1 MSQLKRRWRR
11 FEAWLAAHLTGHSP
25 SKMGVNALMAGAR
38 GAMVAI
44 VLFALAGVAFLTG
57 LKAAQDIFID
67 AAEAYAWGQ
76 QFLGGYGRHP
86 PLTGWIAGT
95 WYSVFPA
102 VDWASYALSRVMTF
116 VTLAALYFIA
126 RRVAGP
132 RRAAF
137 VALVMMLYPLF
148 ATKGERFNNYQVL
161 LAMLPLLVLVFL
173 NAYEKRTALWGMAL
187 GLAAAGCTMTIYS
200 GLIGVAAVGV
210 AALIH
215 PDRWRFLRSPTPWVA
230 VVVYALALTPHVLW
244 LIKWNFP
251 TLQWASSLAE
261 QPGSLSH
268 TLGYLGHHFGLIAIP
283 VVVGAVAMLWWRLR
297 PREAIARQ
305 PDALLVLIV
314 SIVLVFTPVIVALAF
329 GSYLRLDWGNPLFFL
344 VPLTLLVIVP
354 LRVTRRAVARAA
366 IVATAFTLLLLAAS
380 PVYPWMNYRLR
391 PVGGPHAPY
400 HEIGTALTSLWHQR
414 FATPLPIVVGG
425 YEVAAYVV
433 FYSPDHPKMYAD
445 FDPALS
451 SWIDYPGELKRK
463 GWIGAC
469 GSLSADCIAKLEALD
484 PTAEK
489 AVVSVTRL
497 IGGVT
502 GETMTYAV
510 RISAPK

>member
-1 MSQLKRRWRR
+1 MIQLKRRWRR
-11 FEAWLAAHLTGHSP
+11 IEAWLAVHLTGRT
-25 SKMGVNALMAGAR
+25 GAR
-38 GAMVAI
+38 GAMVAAA
-44 VLFALAGVAFLTG
+44 LFALAGVAFLTG

-86 PLTGWIAGT
+86 PLTGWIAGV
-95 WYSVFPA
+95 WYSLFPA
-102 VDWASYALSRVMTF
+102 ADWASYALSRVMTF
-116 VTLAALYFIA
+116 VTLAAIYFIA

-137 VALVMMLYPLF
+137 VVLVMMLYPLF

-161 LAMLPLLVLVFL
+161 LAMLPLLVLAFL
-173 NAYEKRTALWGMAL
+173 NAYQKRTALTGAVL
-187 GLAAAGCTMTIYS
+187 GLAAAACTMTIYS
-200 GLIGVAAVGV
+200 GLIGVAAVGL
-210 AALIH
+210 AALVH
-215 PDRWRFLRSPTPWVA
+215 PDRWRFLRSPAPWAA

-244 LIKWNFP
+244 LIKWHFP

-261 QPGSLSH
+261 QPGSPWH
-268 TLGYLGHHFGLIAIP
+268 TLDYLGHHFALIAIP
-283 VVVGAVAMLWWRLR
+283 VVVGAALLLRWRAR
-297 PREAIARQ
+297 PREAVARR
-305 PDALLVLIV
+305 PDALLVLII
-314 SIVLVFTPVIVALAF
+314 STVLVLTPVIVALAL

-344 VPLTLLVIVP
+344 VPLTLLVLVP

-366 IVATAFTLLLLAAS
+366 IVATAFTVALLAAS
-380 PVYPWMNYRLR
+380 PVYPWVNYRLR

-400 HEIGTALTSLWHQR
+400 HEIGAALTSLWHQR
-414 FATPLPIVVGG
+414 FATPLQIVVGG

-445 FDPALS
+445 FNPALS

-469 GSLSADCIAKLEALD
+469 GTLDAGCIAGLDALD
-484 PTAEK
+484 PVAEK

-497 IGGVT
+497 IGGVQ

-510 RISAPK
+510 RISAPAK

>member
-1 MSQLKRRWRR
+1 MRRRWRR
-11 FEAWLAAHLTGHSP
+11 LEAWIGAQLTGR
-25 SKMGVNALMAGAR
+25 AGTR
-38 GAMVAI
+38 GAMAAVA
-44 VLFALAGVAFLTG
+44 LFALAGVAFLTG

-86 PLTGWIAGT
+86 PLTGWIAGV

-102 VDWASYALSRVMTF
+102 ADWASYALSRVMTF
-116 VTLAALYFIA
+116 VTLAGIYFIA

-161 LAMLPLLVLVFL
+161 LAMLPLLVLAFL
-173 NAYEKRTALWGMAL
+173 NAFEKRTVLRGALL
-187 GLAAAGCTMTIYS
+187 GVAAAACTMTIYS
-200 GLIGVAAVGV
+200 GLIGVAAIGL

-215 PDRWRFLRSPTPWVA
+215 PDRLRFLRSPAPWVA

-261 QPGSLSH
+261 QPGSPWH
-268 TLGYLGHHFGLIAIP
+268 TLDYLGHHFALIAIP
-283 VVVGAVAMLWWRLR
+283 AVVGALLLLPWRRQLR
-297 PREAIARQ
+297 EIAARQ
-305 PDALLVLIV
+305 PDAFLVLVI
-314 SIVLVFTPVIVALAF
+314 SIVLVFTPPAVALVL
-329 GSYLRLDWGNPLFFL
+329 GSYLRLDWGNSLFFL

-354 LRVTRRAVARAA
+354 LRMTRRAVARGA
-366 IVATAFTLLLLAAS
+366 IVATAFTLILLAAS
-380 PVYPWMNYRLR
+380 PIYPWVNYRLR
-391 PVGGPHAPY
+391 PVGGSHAPY

-414 FATPLPIVVGG
+414 FTTPLQIVVGG

-469 GSLSADCIAKLEALD
+469 GTLAAECIAKLDALD
-484 PTAEK
+484 PNAEK

-497 IGGVT
+497 IGGVQ

-510 RISAPK
+510 RISAPRP